1 MAEPKTQS
9 KSVAKVES
17 TKDNGADF
25 VILPVEN
32 SPLFKIGFEKGGV
45 VPKDLQSLYT
55 SKHVA
60 TKAIEAY
67 QAKRG

>member
-1 MAEPKTQS
+1 MAETKTQA
-9 KSVAKVES
+9 KSVQTVAS

-25 VILPVEN
+25 VILPVDG
-32 SPLFKIGFEKGGV
+32 SPLFRVGFEKGGV
-45 VPKDLQSLYT
+45 VPKELNSLYT

>member
-1 MAEPKTQS
+1 MAEVKTQS
-9 KSVAKVES
+9 KAVAKVE
-17 TKDNGADF
+17 TDKENGTDF

-32 SPLFKIGFEKGGV
+32 SPLFKVAFGRGGV

>member
-1 MAEPKTQS
+1 MAEVKTQA
-9 KSVAKVES
+9 KSVAKVDS

-32 SPLFKIGFEKGGV
+32 SPLFRIGFEKGGV
-45 VPKDLQSLYT
+45 VPEELKSLYT
-55 SKHVA
+55 SKYVA